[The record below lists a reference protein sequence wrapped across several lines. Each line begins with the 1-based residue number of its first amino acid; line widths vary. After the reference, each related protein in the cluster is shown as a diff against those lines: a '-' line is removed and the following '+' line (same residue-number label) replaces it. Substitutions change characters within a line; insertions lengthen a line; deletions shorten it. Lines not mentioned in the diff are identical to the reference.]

1 MADRRSSDEFY
12 YIHYSRAGSGNPVLL
27 LHGLGASHFDW
38 DLLSPALVSAGYQTF
53 APDLPGHGE
62 SYKPRRREM
71 YHIEN
76 VFDTFVEW
84 IDSLELAQPLTIV
97 GHSLGGY
104 LAMEYALRHPDRVRG
119 LVLIS
124 PFYTQ
129 RQLSYLVRAALTEE
143 NINALALN
151 RVPTW
156 LYTALVDLGSFTLVE
171 GQGLRHELP
180 KHIRKQ
186 TVKDYQHTAAAAFH
200 LPFTARSLEP
210 YLDRIVAPTL
220 LIYGER
226 DRTLNPKFFPRLV
239 SLLPGSRQMPLK
251 AGHVLHRSHAAVVN
265 PEILGF
271 LRGLE

>member
-1 MADRRSSDEFY
+1 
-12 YIHYSRAGSGNPVLL
+12 
-27 LHGLGASHFDW
+27 
-38 DLLSPALVSAGYQTF
+38 
-53 APDLPGHGE
+53 
-62 SYKPRRREM
+62 
-71 YHIEN
+71 
-76 VFDTFVEW
+76 
-84 IDSLELAQPLTIV
+84 
-97 GHSLGGY
+97 
-104 LAMEYALRHPDRVRG
+104 MEYALRHPDRVRG